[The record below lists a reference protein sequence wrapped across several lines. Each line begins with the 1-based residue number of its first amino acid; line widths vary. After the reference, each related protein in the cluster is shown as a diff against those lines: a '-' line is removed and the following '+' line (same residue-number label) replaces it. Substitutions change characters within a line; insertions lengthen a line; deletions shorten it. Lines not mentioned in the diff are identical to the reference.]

1 MAEQDE
7 TNSIPAL
14 IRSVVDD
21 ARELIREEIALA
33 KAEIREE
40 ASAVQSVGIA
50 FAGAALF
57 AMIGVVLLCIAL
69 GGAIAYLFNAP
80 AWVGYGII
88 AILLGGGA
96 YFLMNWGRASL
107 ANIRALPKTTESLRE
122 NIAWIRSKSS
132 SR

>member
-1 MAEQDE
+1 MAEQE
-7 TNSIPAL
+7 TTSIPAL

-21 ARELIREEIALA
+21 ARQLIREEIALA

-50 FAGAALF
+50 FGSAALL

-80 AWVGYGII
+80 PWVGHGVL

-96 YFLMNWGRASL
+96 YFLFNRGRASL
-107 ANIRALPKTTESLRE
+107 AKIRALPTTTESLRE